1 MPISPSSTSTYN
13 NFVNFLATF
22 FQLKLSGVSDCINWR
37 NDAISEKD
45 MDIAEAIAANV
56 ALRCGCDFTEEH
68 ITNRV
73 FQCFPS
79 SPNTVTYH
87 AQLHNTPQ
95 ASASQLLT
103 VMQEWATSTDTI
115 AVNFLPLTMDSI
127 CTEALSSPQE
137 TCPDD
142 VLQSKPTTSNVTSDR
157 STLIAAATA
166 VAVLVVLIACTAV
179 VVALVVMFR
188 KKRSKNET
196 TWSPPAASKTTEQDN
211 AFTGLNDPPY
221 EEIAMYRKIGETV
234 PKCSAKEFAVSQC
247 PAYSSLPKS
256 ACLPECE
263 YDEVRT
269 VTTHGQRVMSHMRTP
284 KDYESVQGSREI
296 NMA

>member
-1 MPISPSSTSTYN
+1 
-13 NFVNFLATF
+13 
-22 FQLKLSGVSDCINWR
+22 
-37 NDAISEKD
+37 
-45 MDIAEAIAANV
+45 MDIAEAIVANV
-56 ALRCGCDFTEEH
+56 ALRCGCDFTEDH

-103 VMQEWATSTDTI
+103 AMQEWVTSTDTI

-127 CTEALSSPQE
+127 CTEALSSLQE

-142 VLQSKPTTSNVTSDR
+142 VLPSTATSNVTSDR
-157 STLIAAATA
+157 STIIAAATA

-179 VVALVVMFR
+179 VVAVVVMFH

-196 TWSPPAASKTTEQDN
+196 TW
-211 AFTGLNDPPY
+211 
-221 EEIAMYRKIGETV
+221 
-234 PKCSAKEFAVSQC
+234 
-247 PAYSSLPKS
+247 
-256 ACLPECE
+256 
-263 YDEVRT
+263 
-269 VTTHGQRVMSHMRTP
+269 
-284 KDYESVQGSREI
+284 
-296 NMA
+296 